1 MPLMRRTYSAQ
12 DFVFKNQEIL
22 AFFHEQ
28 KTFFADFVN
37 QFLCRIGVWREQWD
51 TLNFSYCNPQKGH
64 LCIVFCI
71 FLVTACENQSRM
83 WFTGQNKK

>member
-37 QFLCRIGVWREQWD
+37 QFLCRIGVWREQ
-51 TLNFSYCNPQKGH
+51 
-64 LCIVFCI
+64 
-71 FLVTACENQSRM
+71 
-83 WFTGQNKK
+83 